1 MQPHITVCIC
11 TFRRPALL
19 RRLLQ
24 SLYQQETRGHFTF
37 SAVVS
42 DNDRQQSGRSVVE
55 ELNLSAPIKIIYC
68 SEPRQNIALA
78 RNRALE
84 HADGTY
90 IAFIDDDEFPAAD
103 WLLEMLAA
111 CTQFRA
117 SGILGPVRPHFD
129 TPPPQWI
136 VKGGFCERPE
146 PPTGTIMDWDKSRT
160 GNLLF
165 KREILPFGEAPFK
178 EEFGTGGED
187 KDFFMR
193 MTQSGCIFV
202 WSKEGVVY
210 ESVPPERWTRSYM
223 LQRAM
228 LRGKNILK
236 HPGGKIQLL
245 LTSVVAA
252 PLYFA
257 VLPVTLLFGQHW
269 FMKYAI
275 KFCDHF
281 GRILSALKLNPINE
295 RSA

>member
-11 TFRRPALL
+11 TFRRPVLL
-19 RRLLQ
+19 RRLLE
-24 SLYQQETRGHFTF
+24 SLYQQTTEGRFTY

-42 DNDRQQSGRSVVE
+42 DNDRQQSGRPVVE
-55 ELNLSAPIKIIYC
+55 ELSLSAPIKIIYC

-78 RNRALE
+78 RNKALE
-84 HADGTY
+84 QADGSF
-90 IAFIDDDEFPAAD
+90 IAFIDDDEFPAKD
-103 WLLEMLAA
+103 WLFRMWSA
-111 CTQFRA
+111 CAQFSA
-117 SGILGPVRPHFD
+117 SGVLGPVRPHFD
-129 TPPPQWI
+129 APPPQWI

-146 PPTGTIMDWDKSRT
+146 PPTGTVMDWDKSRT

-165 KREILPFGEAPFK
+165 KREILRVGEPPFK
-178 EEFGTGGED
+178 AEFGTGGED

-193 MTQSGCIFV
+193 MTQAGCTFV
-202 WSKEGVVY
+202 WCKEGVVY

-236 HPGGKIQLL
+236 HPGGKAQLL
-245 LTSVVAA
+245 ARSVIAA
-252 PLYFA
+252 PLYFI

-275 KFCDHF
+275 KFCDHL